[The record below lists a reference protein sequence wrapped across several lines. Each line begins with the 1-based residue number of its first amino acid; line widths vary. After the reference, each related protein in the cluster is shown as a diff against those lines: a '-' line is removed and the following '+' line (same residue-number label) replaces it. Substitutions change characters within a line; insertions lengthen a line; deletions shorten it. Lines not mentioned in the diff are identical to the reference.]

1 MDKRIIEGKIA
12 TLRTAEGQVKALIA
26 ELVIAVTSRV
36 HEHDDVDTANLFLL
50 ALSPLNQKKVLS
62 FFKAFT
68 GHKIE
73 ESILTKRLKDFT
85 KDGVKTSPYQVCSD
99 AFDAFKATN
108 MTFWQWAVAKRDPED
123 KPLTIDEVTRR
134 AKKAREVMAEAIEKK
149 VVDKV
154 QAVEMLLGGVMSMDD
169 VMQVLAAMAKAEAAV
184 SQAAKEPAAM

>member
-12 TLRTAEGQVKALIA
+12 TLRTTEGQVKALIA
-26 ELVIAVTSRV
+26 ELVMAVVSRV

-154 QAVEMLLGGVMSMDD
+154 QAVEMLLGDVMSMDD

-184 SQAAKEPAAM
+184 SQAAGEKTPA